1 MLPAGSGIV
10 PPSSS
15 YFVPSG
21 ESSARASGPAS
32 GAMPAACLHALAVMD
47 EKLKL
52 NVNVVNSLHTRLHR
66 DAGGFMNDL
75 EYARVEDA
83 RCQLDKMDKVLEIL
97 RGKSVQEFE
106 IFLRILYRAGKGLWA
121 DQLKQQVEAFTA
133 TGTVPAGSASA
144 TPPGEALDE
153 GHAAVHRMAARLC
166 EELRIKEIELE
177 QSRQE
182 VNQLRRD
189 LIDVQAQARRDR
201 QLADS
206 LQRLREN
213 NAACVRTIVDQ
224 RHLLASQNQAL
235 AQRDQRIAQLEQ
247 QLQAARALQSS
258 EAGSLAVSSG
268 PLVTAGEAVAESAP
282 LQAVRVLL
290 LPDSASGPQVPV
302 SRLLRCLL
310 AQEASWLETNGELSE
325 RILAVLERLKDS
337 GILSA
342 VAYANI
348 RDESGSVD
356 RIRHLVQAIRGPM
369 LSGEDQET
377 QRANTRVFIELLT
390 ALWRAGCREAF
401 GQLAAGLAELC
412 RTGLRSAS

>member
-1 MLPAGSGIV
+1 MLPAGSGAA
-10 PPSSS
+10 PLLPSR
-15 YFVPSG
+15 FVPSG
-21 ESSARASGPAS
+21 ESSARACGPAS
-32 GAMPAACLHALAVMD
+32 GAMPDACLQALAAMD

-106 IFLRILYRAGKGLWA
+106 IFLRMLYRAGKGLWA
-121 DQLKQQVEAFTA
+121 DQLKQQVEAFS
-133 TGTVPAGSASA
+133 GTEAVPTESASG
-144 TPPGEALDE
+144 TPSAQRRE
-153 GHAAVHRMAARLC
+153 GHAALHGMAARLC
-166 EELRIKEIELE
+166 EELRTKELE
-177 QSRQE
+177 LELSRQE
-182 VNQLRRD
+182 VSRLRSD
-189 LIDVQAQARRDR
+189 LIEIQAQARQDR
-201 QLADS
+201 QWES
-206 LQRLREN
+206 RLQTLSEN
-213 NAACVRTIVDQ
+213 NATYMRMIVQQ
-224 RHLLASQNQAL
+224 RQLLASQNQAL
-235 AQRDQRIAQLEQ
+235 TERNQRIAQLEQ
-247 QLQAARALQSS
+247 ELQAARSPGASV
-258 EAGSLAVSSG
+258 AGSLPVSSAG
-268 PLVTAGEAVAESAP
+268 ALDSGEAVAESAP
-282 LQAVRVLL
+282 LRAVRVLL

-325 RILAVLERLKDS
+325 RILQVLERLKDS
-337 GILSA
+337 DILSA

-356 RIRHLVQAIRGPM
+356 RIRHLLQAIRGPM
-369 LSGEDQET
+369 LASEDLET

-401 GQLAAGLAELC
+401 GQLAHKLAELC
-412 RTGLRSAS
+412 RTGLPSAS